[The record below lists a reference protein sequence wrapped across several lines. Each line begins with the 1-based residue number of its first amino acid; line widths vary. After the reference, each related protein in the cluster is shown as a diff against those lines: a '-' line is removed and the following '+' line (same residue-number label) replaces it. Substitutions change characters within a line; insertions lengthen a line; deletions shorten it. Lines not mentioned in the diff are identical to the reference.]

1 MFIMSSRLNI
11 CTYGKQKYDC
21 GMIDYIYGSEHQ
33 KIR

>member
-1 MFIMSSRLNI
+1 MFIMSSSLNI

-21 GMIDYIYGSEHQ
+21 GMIDYIYIIYI